1 MPYQII
7 SQINCYV
14 AIWVGLNTVIQRTYL
29 KNLYKMNKVQ
39 YDLKPPKLEAVGNG
53 SWKYRWDIEPIEVET
68 PDGVSKTM
76 FQCYEVLMRKTPTI
90 DNVTQAVI
98 TGKWPQSVEAKLIN
112 DYNAALLNVLSE
124 DFIQPYL
131 AFLNE
136 RNRLKSEIK
145 EYFNEIV

>member
-1 MPYQII
+1 
-7 SQINCYV
+7 
-14 AIWVGLNTVIQRTYL
+14 
-29 KNLYKMNKVQ
+29 MNKVQ
-39 YDLKPPKLEAVGNG
+39 YDLQPPKLEAVGNG

-76 FQCYEVLMRKTPTI
+76 FQCYEVLVWKTPTV
-90 DNVTQAVI
+90 DNVTRAVI
-98 TGKWPQSVEAKLIN
+98 TEKWDQSVEAKLIN

-131 AFLNE
+131 VFLNE